1 MGRTS
6 RSWRPRARG
15 EVLYAPKQCS
25 RPCLARSPHQIQS
38 KIVLCKFLTQSPLKV
53 LECKNGPPGWQA
65 SMLRDRSQVRTQTR
79 SRLTGLT
86 DPLLALQPMLEN
98 SPDRRTRLELW
109 EANGL

>member
-1 MGRTS
+1 
-6 RSWRPRARG
+6 
-15 EVLYAPKQCS
+15 
-25 RPCLARSPHQIQS
+25 
-38 KIVLCKFLTQSPLKV
+38 
-53 LECKNGPPGWQA
+53 
-65 SMLRDRSQVRTQTR
+65 MLRDRSQVRTQTR